1 MWKRCGAASYVDLW
15 RFGGANVMWWG
26 DGGCEGYDT
35 GVLVEA
41 RWCVDD
47 LTCGPC
53 GFSRCVVRECDDLG
67 SRYVGLG
74 C

>member
-1 MWKRCGAASYVDLW
+1 
-15 RFGGANVMWWG
+15 MWWG

-47 LTCGPC
+47 LICGPC
-53 GFSRCVVRECDDLG
+53 GFEVRG
-67 SRYVGLG
+67 A
-74 C
+74 